1 VNRLPI
7 VILFVALGCG
17 KISKNEWIERFEPQM
32 VDELCKPAQY
42 FRSCYEVDE
51 ATCRSLTK
59 AALKDCIAK
68 ASIPDQ
74 LDEKASAKAGGDVGG
89 CAGGAIE
96 DKLRADKH
104 TFYAE
109 KKMCSDPAAWGGQ

>member
-17 KISKNEWIERFEPQM
+17 KVSKNEFIEQFEPQM
-32 VDELCKPAQY
+32 VNEVCKPSQY
-42 FRSCYEVDE
+42 FRTCYEVDD

-68 ASIPDQ
+68 TTLPEE
-74 LDEKASAKAGGDVGG
+74 LDKAASAKAGGEIGE

-96 DKLRADKH
+96 DKLRADKR
-104 TFYAE
+104 TFYAD
-109 KKMCSDPAAWGGQ
+109 KKICSDPAAWSGN